1 MRILFNHTLRSIK
14 SNPGQFFVITL
25 TIIVITCMLFV
36 SLTVG
41 DLFYN
46 LQLSLN
52 SRIGKEADV
61 RMEGIFSEA
70 RLREFYEEN
79 VSSVEYID
87 TYMQYGGLFRNF
99 YSEDSVSKVILIEAT
114 NLREFYER
122 HKDTLTLYQYYEFSY
137 HYPEVWLGK
146 SFAEENNLKAGDTV
160 EIYLEYTKSYQ
171 KMTVSY
177 IFENYG
183 MFANSVINNVM
194 VDFSTVSSRGILTTA
209 YFNLKD
215 GVDRTKFMSD
225 LNNFMNNTEL
235 KIAPAVDYADI
246 NRVVSNN
253 QQLLNVALV
262 FIIALILF
270 ILFTSYLVMAKNRL
284 NELVTFKTAGAT
296 NAQLVLIMVFEGIFY
311 GAIGAVIGLILGRAG
326 MAFAASKVI
335 PNFPDAV
342 QYKVTDYIISF
353 ILGIIISA
361 AAAVIPSIKASKD
374 SVRSLI
380 SGSVKEIK
388 KPPFILVPIA
398 VVLVVACIL
407 LIVFLPDIS
416 VAVLAVLL
424 VIMAVLIM
432 TVMPYV
438 INGIS
443 YLFRKGKG
451 PSQIAF
457 FSVKRN
463 SFNQTLSSLIGS
475 VMVFTFLVVSII
487 NIIVYAL
494 KPYNERFQ
502 SDFVVESV
510 DNTNLRDTATELE
523 KVYGVN
529 NAYYYGYDTFIWQN
543 GNLNQ
548 EYLVY
553 GVDNINSIKYISSG
567 VSAESLQAFS
577 GTVNPVIVSYDLIQ
591 RFGLKINDKI
601 KLDIGDKNSGVK
613 HTLYGEFTIVGIDY
627 AMTKNDRVMIIF
639 NDSFVVDREEYKPD
653 GKMVF
658 VITDKN
664 VPNKDL
670 YYDLRDRLEG
680 TGYILEYNDWAYA
693 TSVGIRGVITLL
705 NILQIMI
712 SLVAF
717 IGIINL
723 TIVSRLERNREFN
736 IYRSVGM
743 DKKGFSILS
752 ICEGLIIG
760 LSGGVI
766 GFFMSV
772 VLNRL
777 MPTFAIMIDRYLNNS
792 IVPISI
798 PIIIFS
804 AAALYML
811 TYFVVAISGKR
822 KTEIERNIL

>member
-1 MRILFNHTLRSIK
+1 MKILFNHTLRSIK

-61 RMEGIFSEA
+61 KLEGIFSEA
-70 RLREFYEEN
+70 RLNEFYAEN
-79 VSSVEYID
+79 SSSIKYID

-99 YSEDSVSKVILIEAT
+99 YSEDSLSKVILIEAT
-114 NLREFYER
+114 NLRDFYER
-122 HKDTLTLYQYYEFSY
+122 HKDTLTLYEYYEFSY
-137 HYPEVWLGK
+137 QYPEVWVGK
-146 SFAEENNLKAGDTV
+146 SFAQENNLKAGDTV

-177 IFENYG
+177 IFENFG
-183 MFANSVINNVM
+183 MFANSVVNNVM

-209 YFNLKD
+209 YFALES
-215 GVDRTKFMSD
+215 GVDKDLFMSA
-225 LNNFMNNTEL
+225 LSSFMNNTEL
-235 KIAPAVDYADI
+235 KISPAVDFENI

-270 ILFTSYLVMAKNRL
+270 ILFTSYLVVAKSRL

-296 NAQLVLIMVFEGIFY
+296 NMQLVLIMLFEGVFY
-311 GAIGAVIGLILGRAG
+311 GVVGAVIGLILGRAG
-326 MAFAASKVI
+326 MALAASMVI

-342 QYKVTDYIISF
+342 QYKVTDYFISF
-353 ILGIIISA
+353 LLGIVISVA
-361 AAAVIPSIKASKD
+361 AAIIPSIRASRD
-374 SVRSLI
+374 SVRSLLT
-380 SGSVKEIK
+380 GSVKEVK
-388 KPPFILVPIA
+388 KPPFILVPLA
-398 VVLVVACIL
+398 VLLTAGCVL
-407 LIVFLPDIS
+407 LIVFVPNIS
-416 VAVLAVLL
+416 VIVLIMLL
-424 VIMAVLIM
+424 IIMAVLIM
-432 TVMPYV
+432 MVMPYV

-443 YLFRKGKG
+443 YLFKKSKGS
-451 PSQIAF
+451 SQIAF

-463 SFNQTLSSLIGS
+463 SFNQTLSGLIGS

-487 NIIVYAL
+487 NVIVFAL

-502 SDFVVESV
+502 SDFVIESV
-510 DNTNLRDTATELE
+510 DNTDLKTTATEIE
-523 KVYGVN
+523 NVHGVKN
-529 NAYYYGYDTFIWQN
+529 TYYYGYDTFIWQK

-553 GVDNINSIKYISSG
+553 GVDSASAVEYISEG
-567 VSAESLQAFS
+567 VSASSLEAFS
-577 GTVNPVIVSYDLIQ
+577 NTVNPVIVSYDLIQ
-591 RFGLKINDKI
+591 RFDLKINDKI
-601 KLDIGDKNSGVK
+601 TLDIGDKNSGAK
-613 HTLYGEFTIVGIDY
+613 YTLYGEFTIVGIDY

-639 NDSFVVDREEYKPD
+639 NDSFVVDRELYSPK

-658 VITDKN
+658 VLTDKN
-664 VPNKDL
+664 VPSKDL
-670 YYDLRDRLEG
+670 YYDLRDRLQG
-680 TGYILEYNDWAYA
+680 TGYILDYNDWAYA
-693 TSVGIRGVITLL
+693 TSVGITGVITLL

-743 DKKGFSILS
+743 DKKGFSALS
-752 ICEGLIIG
+752 ACEGLIIG

-777 MPTFAIMIDRYLNNS
+777 MPTFAIMIDRYLVGS
-792 IVPISI
+792 IVPLSI
-798 PIIIFS
+798 PIIILS
-804 AAALYML
+804 AMVLYMIA
-811 TYFVVAISGKR
+811 YFVVAISNKR
-822 KTEIERNIL
+822 KAEIERNIL